1 MGSIDPEK
9 IQFIEA
15 MIKAS
20 FQRGLIISTDREIN
34 QEFVFNE
41 GTDRYHLIIARRF
54 LDNAKTVKTLG
65 THLQQLDLVN
75 WLKQNPYK
83 IVYLNGDGKISITPT
98 QR

>member
-41 GTDRYHLIIARRF
+41 GTDRYHLIIARKF
-54 LDNAKTVKTLG
+54 LDDVKTVETLG